1 METTRRAFLRAGVG
15 VGVASSIAGCA
26 SNGTGTTT
34 PAETPEY
41 LYALTGIYTL
51 ESGEFRDLPLDIDSP
66 AVIEYT
72 ADVRSG
78 PNTDVLV
85 LARGEFREFERG
97 NAFETIESASALDTS
112 YGDVR
117 ADLGPTDVNVVFDN
131 TDAGSVSPPESDG
144 TVELNFEL
152 TLSQRET

>member
-1 METTRRAFLRAGVG
+1 M
-15 VGVASSIAGCA
+15 
-26 SNGTGTTT
+26 
-34 PAETPEY
+34 
-41 LYALTGIYTL
+41 
-51 ESGEFRDLPLDIDSP
+51 IDY
-66 AVIEYT
+66 I

-78 PNTDVLV
+78 PNIDVLV

-131 TDAGSVSPPESDG
+131 TDAGSVSPHESDG

-152 TLSQRET
+152 TVSQRET